1 MATVYIPR
9 QQRTLEKAHE
19 IVAFLAPFNMTYRRW
34 PLADRV
40 DPDAGS
46 AEILAAYAPEIE
58 ELKRSGG
65 YVTADVINVTPDTPG
80 LDAMLDRFSKE
91 HRHTEDEVRFIVKGA
106 GVFHIRPADH
116 PVFSI
121 TVEAGDQISVPAGTK
136 HWFDLCGDRTIRA
149 IRLFLDMS
157 GWTPHYAADGVHA
170 NFMPVCW
177 GPSFLPPAGGGFV
190 GTVNVMD
197 AGRDVSADA
206 GVK

>member
-1 MATVYIPR
+1 MATVRIPDQNR
-9 QQRTLEKAHE
+9 SIEDVEPIAR
-19 IVAFLAPFNMTYRRW
+19 FLGRFGIEYRRW
-34 PLADRV
+34 PLEERV
-40 DPDAGS
+40 SPDAS
-46 AEILAAYAPEIE
+46 AEEILAAYKPELD
-58 ELKRSGG
+58 ELKRRGG
-65 YVTADVINVTPDTPG
+65 YVTADVINVTPDTPN
-80 LDAMLDRFSKE
+80 LEALLNKFNKE
-91 HRHTEDEVRFIVKGA
+91 HHHTEDEVRFIVKGA